1 MAKEKGWHLARR
13 YHWALLLPALLLGG
27 CDTVS
32 DFFSQP
38 DRGPKVVGERISVLA
53 FDSQLDPDPQLAQTP
68 VLLPKPWAN
77 ADWPQAGGYPS
88 HAMQHLALGETLR
101 EAWNADIGSAGDDQT
116 KILGQPV
123 VAEGRIFTKDAES
136 KISAYDVNT
145 GRRLWRVDLTPKGE
159 TEGALGGGLAY
170 ADGKLF
176 VATAYGDV
184 VALQPNTGLIYWHV
198 ALKLPVRGAP
208 GVDAGRVF
216 VITQDNQLFALDGD
230 SGRQLWT
237 HAGLVEAAGLLGAA
251 APAVEGS
258 TVVAPFSS
266 GEVVSLRAESGTV
279 GWSEQLVR
287 TAGRVNAIGA
297 LNDINALPVIDR
309 GRVYAVS
316 QSGRFVAIDQ
326 RTGER
331 VWERAIGATQTPW
344 VAGDFIYVVTVDAE
358 ILCLSRRDGKVKWI
372 RQLQR
377 YKDPT
382 APVRKGVITW
392 YGPVLAG
399 DRLIVAS
406 SDERAY
412 ALSPYNGD
420 LIGAIKLS
428 GPAAVPPV
436 VAGQTAYILTE
447 DARLTAFR

>member
-1 MAKEKGWHLARR
+1 MKAALPLARSL
-13 YHWALLLPALLLGG
+13 AVLLLPMLLLAG

-32 DFFSQP
+32 NFFSQADKKTKIP
-38 DRGPKVVGERISVLA
+38 GERISVQA

-68 VLLPKPWAN
+68 VQLPKPWVN
-77 ADWPQAGGYPS
+77 TDWPQPGGYPG
-88 HAMQHLALGETLR
+88 HAMQHLALGDTLR
-101 EAWNADIGSAGDDQT
+101 EVWSADIGTPGDDET

-123 VAEGRIFTKDAES
+123 LADGRIFTKDATS
-136 KISAYDVNT
+136 RVSAFDANT
-145 GRRLWRVDLTPKGE
+145 GRRLWRIDFTPKGE

-170 ADGKLF
+170 ADGRLI

-184 VALQPNTGLIYWHV
+184 LAVQPNTGLIYWHV

-208 GVDAGRVF
+208 AVDGGRAF
-216 VITQDNQLFALDGD
+216 AITQDNQLFALEAET
-230 SGRQLWT
+230 GRQLWT
-237 HAGLVEAAGLLGAA
+237 YAGLVEAAGLLGAA

-258 TVVAPFSS
+258 TVIAPFSS
-266 GEVVSLRAESGTV
+266 GEVVALRAESGTV

-287 TAGRVNAIGA
+287 TAGRVNAMGA

-331 VWERAIGATQTPW
+331 LWERAIASVQTPW
-344 VAGDFIYVVTVDAE
+344 VAGDFIYTITVDAE
-358 ILCLSRRDGKVKWI
+358 IICLSRRDGKVKWI

-382 APVRKGVITW
+382 APVRKGLITW

-406 SDERAY
+406 TDERAY

-420 LIGAIKLS
+420 LISSIKLS
-428 GPAAVPPV
+428 GPAAVAPV
-436 VAGQTAYILTE
+436 VAGQTVYLLTE
-447 DARLTAFR
+447 NARLSAFR

>member
-1 MAKEKGWHLARR
+1 MMPTVMTPTRLSRF
-13 YHWALLLPALLLGG
+13 ALLLLLPLALAG
-27 CDTVS
+27 CDTVG
-32 DFFSQP
+32 DFFTVK
-38 DRGPKVVGERISVLA
+38 DKPKVPGERISVLA

-68 VLLPKPWAN
+68 VQLPKPWAN
-77 ADWPQAGGYPS
+77 ADWPQPGGYPS
-88 HAMQHLALGETLR
+88 HAMQHLALGDTLR
-101 EAWNADIGSAGDDQT
+101 EIWSADIGTAGDDET

-123 VAEGRIFTKDAES
+123 VADGRIFTKDAAS
-136 KISAYDVNT
+136 KITAFDANT

-159 TEGALGGGLAY
+159 TEGALGGGMAY
-170 ADGKLF
+170 AEGKLF

-184 VALQPNTGLIYWHV
+184 VALQPNTGLLYWHV

-208 GVDAGRVF
+208 ATEGGRVYL
-216 VITQDNQLFALDGD
+216 ITQDNQFFALEAET
-230 SGRQLWT
+230 GRQLWT
-237 HAGLVEAAGLLGAA
+237 YSGIVEAAGLLGAA
-251 APAVEGS
+251 APAAEGS

-266 GEVVSLRAESGTV
+266 GEVVSLRAETGTV

-287 TAGRVNAIGA
+287 TAGRVSAIGA

-316 QSGRFVAIDQ
+316 QSGRFVAIDI

-331 VWERAIGATQTPW
+331 VWERAVGSVQTPW
-344 VAGDFIYVVTVDAE
+344 VAGEFIFLVTVDAE

-382 APVRKGVITW
+382 APIRKGVINW

-412 ALSPYNGD
+412 AISPYTGD
-420 LIGAIKLS
+420 LVGAIKLS
-428 GPAAVPPV
+428 GPAAVSPV
-436 VAGQTAYILTE
+436 VAGQTVYILTE
-447 DARLTAFR
+447 NARLSAYR